1 MWQPA
6 PLRELAGPVLDIE
19 WELLVP
25 GWGSASWL
33 SHPVQKIMKIIIIKK
48 SLSKVKDQSMVSIAM
63 TCIPVAH
70 IATLESTALL
80 CTDLYTQKYVLA

>member
-1 MWQPA
+1 
-6 PLRELAGPVLDIE
+6 
-19 WELLVP
+19 
-25 GWGSASWL
+25 
-33 SHPVQKIMKIIIIKK
+33 MKIIIIKK